1 MSEFTVVPAYS
12 VHKLPPSVS
21 LEVGALVEPLA
32 VGWHAVDIATHNYPN
47 ALTAESIPLVL
58 GAGPIGLAVIH
69 ALIARNV
76 KTILVSEPSGLR
88 AKQARAAAAGK
99 EGTETRVL
107 VANPAELD
115 IQEFVRQHSESGLGA
130 HFVFECAGLPQTFA
144 TGLHCLRGLG
154 MMVNVAIYE
163 APEIVVPNA
172 LINLVNRRQ
181 LRIVGSNIYT
191 RKEFQEVIDAIA
203 DGRIRNPETMITG
216 RVKLDRAVEDGFEA
230 LSGGVEGH
238 IKILIDPTS
247 H

>member
-1 MSEFTVVPAYS
+1 MSEFIVVPTHS

-32 VGWHAVDIATHNYPN
+32 VGWHAVDIATHNHPN
-47 ALTAESIPLVL
+47 PLDSNSISLVL

-69 ALIARNV
+69 ALIAHDV
-76 KTILVSEPSGLR
+76 KTILVSEPSSLR
-88 AKQARAAAAGK
+88 AEQARAAAAGVS
-99 EGTETRVL
+99 GIRII
-107 VANPAELD
+107 VANPNEVE
-115 IQEFVRQHSESGLGA
+115 IPEFVKQNVEGGFGA
-130 HFVFECAGLPQTFA
+130 HFVFECAGFPQTFA
-144 TGLHCLRGLG
+144 TGLNSLRGLG

-163 APEIVVPNA
+163 APEINMPNA

-216 RVKLDRAVEDGFEA
+216 RVKLDRAVKDGFEA
-230 LSGGVEGH
+230 LVGGVEGH
-238 IKILIDPTS
+238 IKILIDPTRD
-247 H
+247 